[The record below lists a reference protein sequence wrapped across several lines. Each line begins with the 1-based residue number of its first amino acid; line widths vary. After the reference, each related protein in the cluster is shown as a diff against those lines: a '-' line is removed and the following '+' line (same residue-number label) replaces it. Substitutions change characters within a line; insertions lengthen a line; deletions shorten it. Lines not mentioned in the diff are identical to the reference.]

1 MSDLIP
7 RVRSFHRTVTQ
18 RIGTLSHRYL
28 GRDRPL
34 AESRLLFEIG
44 TEGATVRELR
54 ARLGLDAGF
63 VSRML
68 RSLEE
73 EGLVTT
79 VRLADEDGRVRF
91 ARLSR
96 AGRTELRRLNEL
108 SDELVRSILEPLG
121 PEQSKRL
128 VAAMAE
134 VERLLK
140 VSAIEFVVEEPATRE
155 AAWCLKQYYR
165 ELRDRSRKA
174 VDPEQGL
181 SIDAEELVP
190 PNGYFIVARLFGQP
204 IGCGALKVSSRGLG
218 EVKRMW
224 VATHARG
231 LGIGRKILA
240 EIEQIAR
247 THQLQQLRLE
257 TNETLLE
264 AQGLYRTSGYKEV
277 AAFNEEPAERWFEKQ
292 LGAVRSDEVT
302 R

>member
-96 AGRTELRRLNEL
+96 SGRAELRRLNEL

-140 VSAIEFVVEEPATRE
+140 VSAIEFVVEEPRTRE
-155 AAWCLKQYYR
+155 AVWCLKQYYR
-165 ELRDRSRKA
+165 ELRDRSPKA
-174 VDPEQGL
+174 VDPDGGM
-181 SIDAEELVP
+181 SGGAGELVVHARTKAQAYKP
-190 PNGYFIVARLFGQP
+190 PAYWERIADIRAAVKIPVVANGEIWTVEDARRCLRRR
-204 IGCGALKVSSRGLG
+204 KSRG
-218 EVKRMW
+218 
-224 VATHARG
+224 
-231 LGIGRKILA
+231 
-240 EIEQIAR
+240 
-247 THQLQQLRLE
+247 
-257 TNETLLE
+257 
-264 AQGLYRTSGYKEV
+264 
-277 AAFNEEPAERWFEKQ
+277 
-292 LGAVRSDEVT
+292 
-302 R
+302 